1 MSCDVALQYRENVVI
16 NELLVRDVRHAFC
29 EYFLQDNYQLV
40 FAWDMLLMNICT
52 GPELAYSNG
61 MKSPSQRTLR
71 IVVVNTLA
79 GSHAGTQGID
89 AQAQRNAALRIGLLE
104 SGYDIVA
111 SLPADIF
118 LPERIAQIE
127 PDMIII
133 DSESDA
139 RDVLEHIVIATR
151 DAPRPIVLFTDDQT
165 ASSVDA
171 ALAAGVSAYIV
182 DGLQAERVKP
192 VLDVALARFKREQ
205 KLLDELSDTRRQL
218 AERKLI
224 ERAKGVL
231 MAKNRLT
238 EEQAYQRLRSMAMNK
253 KLKLAEIAQRV
264 LDVEDLL

>member
-1 MSCDVALQYRENVVI
+1 
-16 NELLVRDVRHAFC
+16 
-29 EYFLQDNYQLV
+29 
-40 FAWDMLLMNICT
+40 
-52 GPELAYSNG
+52 

-71 IVVVNTLA
+71 IVVVNTVPDSGA
-79 GSHAGTQGID
+79 GAQALD
-89 AQAQRNAALRIGLLE
+89 AQARRNTALRIGLLE

-118 LPERIAQIE
+118 LPERIGQIQ

-151 DAPRPIVLFTDDQT
+151 DERRPIVLFTEDQNP
-165 ASSVDA
+165 SSVDA
-171 ALAAGVSAYIV
+171 AIAAGVSAYIV

-192 VLDVALARFKREQ
+192 VLDVAMARFKREQ

-218 AERKLI
+218 ADRKLI

-231 MAKNRLT
+231 MARNRLS
-238 EEQAYQRLRSMAMNK
+238 EEEAYQRLRSMAMNK
-253 KLKLAEIAQRV
+253 KLKLAEIAQRI

>member
-1 MSCDVALQYRENVVI
+1 
-16 NELLVRDVRHAFC
+16 
-29 EYFLQDNYQLV
+29 
-40 FAWDMLLMNICT
+40 
-52 GPELAYSNG
+52 
-61 MKSPSQRTLR
+61 MKPPSQRTLR
-71 IVVVNTLA
+71 IVVVNTVPDTGA
-79 GSHAGTQGID
+79 GGTALD
-89 AQAQRNAALRIGLLE
+89 AQARRNAALRIGLLE

-118 LPERIAQIE
+118 LPERIAQIQ

-151 DAPRPIVLFTDDQT
+151 DEPRPIVLFTADP
-165 ASSVDA
+165 APAPSSVDA
-171 ALAAGVSAYIV
+171 AIAAGVSAYIV

-218 AERKLI
+218 ADRKLI

-231 MAKNRLT
+231 MAKNRLS
-238 EEQAYQRLRSMAMNK
+238 EEQAYQKLRSMAMNR
-253 KLKLAEIAQRV
+253 KLKLVEIAQRV